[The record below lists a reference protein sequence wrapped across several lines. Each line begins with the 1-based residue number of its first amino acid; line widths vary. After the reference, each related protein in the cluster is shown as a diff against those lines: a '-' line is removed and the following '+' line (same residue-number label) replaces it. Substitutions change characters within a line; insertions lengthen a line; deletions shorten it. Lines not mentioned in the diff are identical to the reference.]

1 MTESNFSL
9 IDLKGLS
16 EPASK
21 LIDAVRSAVGILYEP
36 TQIRRKAKAEV
47 DASVVLAEGETK
59 IRDIEIR
66 SNERVRYR
74 EIRRQK
80 NIEAITSKA
89 IDSLPD
95 SVSEDLVDQDWIFQF
110 FDNCQDV
117 SDEKMQS
124 LWAKILAGE
133 VTSPNS
139 YSLRTVNIVKLLQQ
153 EDANLFTRFCTFLWK
168 YKNNFVAIVY
178 QSKDVLGSIEFDFAT
193 LIQLQTLGL
202 IETNIWDG
210 YKLTGDQKYI
220 LSYYGKKHLVQVPKE
235 KEHLNIGVVN
245 LSSSGCEL
253 APIAGGIANQSYL
266 SGVVSAWIDQGVKVE
281 EYQEMP

>member
-1 MTESNFSL
+1 MTESKISL
-9 IDLKGLS
+9 IDLNGLS

-21 LIDAVRSAVGILYEP
+21 LIDAVRSAVGVLYEP

-47 DASVVLAEGETK
+47 NASVILAEGETK

-80 NIEAITSKA
+80 NIEAITARA

-95 SVSEDLVDQDWIFQF
+95 NVSKDLVDQDWIFQF
-110 FDNCQDV
+110 FDNCQDI

-133 VTSPNS
+133 VSNPGS
-139 YSLRTVNIVKLLQQ
+139 YSLRTVNTVKLLQQ
-153 EDANLFTRFCTFLWK
+153 EDANLFTRFCTFLWR
-168 YKNNFVAIVY
+168 YRNRFAPIVY
-178 QSKDVLGSIEFDFAT
+178 KTKDILSDIEYDFAT
-193 LIQLQTLGL
+193 LLHLQTLGL
-202 IETNIWDG
+202 IETNIYDG
-210 YKLTGDQKYI
+210 YNLSGDEEHV
-220 LSYYGKKHLVQVPKE
+220 LSYYGKHYLVQLPKD
-235 KEHLNIGVVN
+235 KKLSLGVVN

-253 APIAGGIANQSYL
+253 APIAGGTANEVYL
-266 SGVVSAWIDQGVKVE
+266 SEIVAQWIKDGIKVE
-281 EYQEMP
+281 KYQETP